1 MKLDLTEERYRFDF
15 PKAKE
20 LYKFD
25 ERDTLSPTFHGA
37 PMKAVDVM
45 AEFDKFQL
53 WIEIKGYTDE
63 DIQHLKNEKD
73 QKKAGDNYHI
83 KDYLVKNFKGKFRD
97 TFLYRYCEDKIKKP
111 IIYVCLTNFDNTL
124 NSYFKKE
131 LMRHI
136 PGDKANP
143 KRWTKELIP
152 KDKIFVVNEATW
164 ERNFQNMIGIC
175 KSY

>member
-25 ERDTLSPTFHGA
+25 ERDSLSPTFHGA

-45 AEFDKFQL
+45 AVFDNFQL

-63 DIQHLKNEKD
+63 DIQQLKNERD
-73 QKKAGDNYHI
+73 QRKPGDEYHI

-97 TFLYRYCEDKIKKP
+97 TFLYRYCEDMISKP
-111 IIYVCLTNFDNTL
+111 IIYICLTNFDDAEN
-124 NSYFKKE
+124 NYFKKE
-131 LMRHI
+131 LKRQV
-136 PGDKANP
+136 PGGKANK
-143 KRWTKELIP
+143 KRWIKELIP
-152 KDKIFVVNEATW
+152 QDKIFVVNESTW
-164 ERNFQNMIGIC
+164 KRNFQDKFGTCI
-175 KSY
+175 SY